1 MCPEQLRR
9 FAKASRRRDAVGVSR
24 TYGGFVR
31 ANGVVYNYELG
42 DWVEAN
48 RLAEESIAQVPAG
61 LPLRRYGLA
70 RWVSLLVSQGD
81 PRAASV
87 LEELRGMVEGFP
99 LETQFATP
107 FHLASAE
114 ADLWRGDPDAAFAT
128 TARAILEARDREWP
142 RDHLRLYRVGM
153 RAAADRA
160 EVARARRDRRAER
173 AAVEAGG
180 SLWDALG
187 PFLESAHGDRS
198 GAAGSE
204 VDAEVSMIEAERR
217 RLARLPAIEAW
228 LDAAERW
235 RARQNPYL
243 VAYCRWREA
252 EARLGDGDR
261 PGATAALSEAYDIAT
276 GLGAA
281 PLRAEVESLAAR
293 SRLDLIGRRSRQGLH
308 HVQLPADPF
317 GLTRRERDVLPLLVK
332 GRTNRQIA
340 EELFISENTAGVH
353 VSNILG
359 KLGASS
365 RTEAAGIAV
374 RLGLGLDED

>member
-1 MCPEQLRR
+1 MSVR
-9 FAKASRRRDAVGVSR
+9 FCGDVPGAAAAVREGIAATDAVGVAR

-87 LEELRGMVEGFP
+87 LDELRGMVEGFP

-114 ADLWRGDPDAAFAT
+114 SDLWRGDPDAAFAT
-128 TARAILEARDREWP
+128 THRAILASRDREWP

-153 RAAADRA
+153 RAAAERA

-173 AAVEAGG
+173 VAVDAGG
-180 SLWDALG
+180 SLWEDLG
-187 PFLESAHGDRS
+187 SFLESAHGDRS

-217 RLARLPAIEAW
+217 RLVRQPAIEAW

-235 RARQNPYL
+235 RARENPYL

-252 EARLGDGDR
+252 EARLNDGDR
-261 PGATAALSEAYDIAT
+261 PGATAAL
-276 GLGAA
+276 
-281 PLRAEVESLAAR
+281 LR
-293 SRLDLIGRRSRQGLH
+293 G
-308 HVQLPADPF
+308 
-317 GLTRRERDVLPLLVK
+317 T
-332 GRTNRQIA
+332 
-340 EELFISENTAGVH
+340 
-353 VSNILG
+353 
-359 KLGASS
+359 
-365 RTEAAGIAV
+365 
-374 RLGLGLDED
+374 